1 MVKQVVVVIG
11 VGGMGELIA
20 ERQGAGKTVLLAD
33 FSEAALERVSE
44 RLRGNGFDVLTQKVD
59 VSDPESVAALAAA
72 AAASGDVVQVVHTAG
87 LSPAQA
93 PTDAVLHVD
102 LLGVALVLEEF
113 GTVIAAGGA
122 GVVIASMAGHFA
134 AGRFPAELEAAL
146 TVTPARELLALP
158 IAQPGA
164 LPDAGAAYSLA
175 KRANQLRVAAASLAW
190 GARGARVNSIS
201 PGVISTPMGQQE
213 LASESGASMRA
224 MIAASGTGRVG
235 TPSDIAAA
243 ASFLLGPEASFITGT
258 DLLVDGGVVAAVRN
272 GKLNLGAA

>member
-1 MVKQVVVVIG
+1 MTEQVVVVVG

-20 ERQGAGKTVLLAD
+20 ERQGAGKRLLLAD
-33 FSEAALERVSE
+33 FSEASLARVAE
-44 RLRGNGFDVLTQKVD
+44 RLTGNGFDVRTQPVD
-59 VSDPESVAALAAA
+59 VSDADSVAALAAA
-72 AAASGDVVQVVHTAG
+72 AAEAGEVVQLVHTAG

-93 PTDAVLHVD
+93 STAAVLRVD
-102 LLGVALVLEEF
+102 LAGVALALEEF
-113 GTVIAAGGA
+113 GKIIAHGGA

-134 AGRFPAELEAAL
+134 AGRFPAELEHAL
-146 TVTPARELLALP
+146 ITTPARELLSLP

-190 GARGARVNSIS
+190 GERGARVNSIS

-213 LASESGASMRA
+213 LASESGAGMRA
-224 MIAASGTGRVG
+224 MIQASGTGRIG

-243 ASFLLGPEASFITGT
+243 AAFLLGPESSFITGT

-272 GKLNLGAA
+272 GRLNLE